1 MLPTI
6 KSGKLVT
13 GDDFQCGENVV
24 VNVAEEVV
32 VGDRCV
38 VPDNAYFSGRRVEIG
53 SDFYGYSW
61 DWSRLDIGRGRLD
74 EEDAILKVGSRCTFH
89 NNRIDLARHV
99 TIGDDVGL
107 SPDVVIYTHGYWQS
121 PLEGYP
127 MNYDHVE
134 IGNNV
139 IIGFRSVLL
148 PGCVIGD
155 DVVVGAQSVVPGG
168 YIFDGL
174 IVGGNPARIIRQIR
188 PLDNVDSEIMVM
200 LALIRMYIKSCTY
213 RNIQSNF
220 REVKYP
226 IILFGNCCLNVET

>member
-1 MLPTI
+1 
-6 KSGKLVT
+6 
-13 GDDFQCGENVV
+13 
-24 VNVAEEVV
+24 
-32 VGDRCV
+32 
-38 VPDNAYFSGRRVEIG
+38 
-53 SDFYGYSW
+53 
-61 DWSRLDIGRGRLD
+61 
-74 EEDAILKVGSRCTFH
+74 
-89 NNRIDLARHV
+89 
-99 TIGDDVGL
+99 
-107 SPDVVIYTHGYWQS
+107 
-121 PLEGYP
+121 

-168 YIFDGL
+168 YISDGL

-226 IILFGNCCLNVET
+226 IILFGNCCLNVETRSVDGKEDDYTDDLRDFLFKNGIRIYTKRPFRKLGMVNKS